1 MTTVDAQFS
10 GVRDAFEKASRGYG
24 YGLNPGGRSASTA
37 KTPSTE
43 ATSATPSSEAK
54 SVDTVHDTVSLSA
67 GGQKIVNLNRGQE
80 LSQQIKNA
88 PVDKD
93 FAENLRKATQDV
105 FRITELFTQTVKSA
119 FNRTR

>member
-1 MTTVDAQFS
+1 MSTVDTQFS
-10 GVRDAFEKASRGYG
+10 GVRDAFEKASRSYG
-24 YGLNPGGRSASTA
+24 YGLNPGGRAVSSTQV
-37 KTPSTE
+37 PSGQV
-43 ATSATPSSEAK
+43 SSEAAK
-54 SVDTVHDTVSLSA
+54 SETTVHDTVSLSE

-105 FRITELFTQTVKSA
+105 FRITELFTQSVKTA
-119 FNRTR
+119 FNWKR